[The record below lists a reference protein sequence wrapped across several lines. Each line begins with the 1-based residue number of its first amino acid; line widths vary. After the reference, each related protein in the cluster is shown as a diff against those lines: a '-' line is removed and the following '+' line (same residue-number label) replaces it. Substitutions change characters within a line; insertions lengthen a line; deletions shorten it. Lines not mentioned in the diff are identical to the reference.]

1 MNSKGEK
8 SRGEKSR
15 HPVELEGAT
24 LVVENLNKRYRDGT
38 WANRDIN
45 LDAKPGEI
53 LGILGPN
60 GAGKTTLVR
69 QITTELLPTSGKI
82 TVLGHDV
89 ATQADFVKSLL
100 GVMPQEVTL
109 FDYLTVY
116 QHLRIFGRFRGLSG
130 SYAARR
136 AEELVADLGLSQY
149 RNVSIM
155 KTTGGLRRRLL
166 VGIAAL
172 AKPPLMVLDEPT
184 TGLDLEARRIL
195 WKLLKGYKEN
205 GTTVLLTTHY
215 MEEAEALCDRIGIIQ
230 QGRLLALDTLD
241 NIRSSHGYE
250 YKITYTQNGTDREI
264 LTLYGGDER
273 DLIAQVRSMGVHHIS
288 VAKTNLE
295 DIYLALTGVAN
306 GQDGRSE

>member
-1 MNSKGEK
+1 LTPTGGK
-8 SRGEKSR
+8 SHR
-15 HPVELEGAT
+15 PVEFEGAT

-38 WANRDIN
+38 WANRDIS

-89 ATQADFVKSLL
+89 ASQSDIVKSLL

-109 FDYLTVY
+109 FDYLTVFH
-116 QHLRIFGRFRGLSG
+116 HLRIFGKFRGLSG
-130 SYAARR
+130 PYAARR

-149 RNVSIM
+149 RNVPIM

-195 WKLLKGYKEN
+195 WNLLKGYKEI

-230 QGRLLALDTLD
+230 RGRLLALDTLD
-241 NIRSSHGYE
+241 NLRVDHSCE
-250 YKITYTQNGTDREI
+250 YKITYAPNGTGNEV
-264 LTLYGGDER
+264 LTLYGANDR
-273 DLIAQVRSMGVHHIS
+273 DLIAQVRSLGAHHIS

-295 DIYLALTGVAN
+295 DIYLALTGIAKGPN
-306 GQDGRSE
+306 GRSD